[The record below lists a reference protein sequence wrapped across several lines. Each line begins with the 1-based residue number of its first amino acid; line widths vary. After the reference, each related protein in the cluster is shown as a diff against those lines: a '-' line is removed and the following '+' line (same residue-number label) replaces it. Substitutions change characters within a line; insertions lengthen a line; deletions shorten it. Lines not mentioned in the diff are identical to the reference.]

1 MKISANRK
9 FNNKYKSSVL
19 VLAMYHILCVVSQN
33 GYYGHFNDMN
43 CNAIVIWWYE
53 LWRCIFYILCLKK
66 SM

>member
-1 MKISANRK
+1 MKILQIESLIINIKAL
-9 FNNKYKSSVL
+9 L
-19 VLAMYHILCVVSQN
+19 VLAMSHILCVVSQN

-53 LWRCIFYILCLKK
+53 LWRCVFYILCLKK

>member
-1 MKISANRK
+1 MMITMKILQIESLIINIKAL
-9 FNNKYKSSVL
+9 L

-53 LWRCIFYILCLKK
+53 NSSIRTSTLYI
-66 SM
+66 

>member
-1 MKISANRK
+1 MKILQIESLIINIKAL
-9 FNNKYKSSVL
+9 L

-53 LWRCIFYILCLKK
+53 LWRCVFYILCLKK